1 MATQTNAEFMDV
13 LRGGRPEHPRL
24 CPAALE
30 LIQRIKGGD
39 GDALNELIALAG
51 QGRLVAQAAI
61 LELGAGYV
69 SRAVWDQAAAQQDLI
84 LWHRHGVPDS
94 PAVWKSAS
102 EPAG

>member
-1 MATQTNAEFMDV
+1 MATQTNAELMDV

-39 GDALNELIALAG
+39 GDALNRLIALAG

-61 LELGAGYV
+61 LELGAEYV
-69 SRAVWDQAAAQQDLI
+69 SQAVWTKAASQREL
-84 LWHRHGVPDS
+84 LG
-94 PAVWKSAS
+94 AS
-102 EPAG
+102 QRRGRLGE